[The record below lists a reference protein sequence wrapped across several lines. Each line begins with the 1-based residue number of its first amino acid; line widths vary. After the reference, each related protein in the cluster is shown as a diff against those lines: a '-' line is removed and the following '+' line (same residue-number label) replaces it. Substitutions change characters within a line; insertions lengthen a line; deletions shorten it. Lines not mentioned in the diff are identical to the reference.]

1 MELIIDN
8 RESIKD
14 YFKDKKY
21 ATFTNLELGDYVFK
35 YNGETILIIERKT
48 VEDYAAS
55 IKDGRYREQKQ
66 RLLSNYPK
74 NKLLYLI
81 EGDLTAN
88 NKSFKFNKVDK
99 YTIYSSMINCYLRDT
114 INMFHCNSIS
124 ETLEFLENIAKKLEK
139 GIQFLGDKSK
149 PDNNL
154 LGTIKTSKKANL
166 TPELVYKS
174 QLIAV
179 PSVSYKT
186 ADIIISYYPK
196 LNDLLTNLGKLE
208 QAERIDIIK
217 NLKDKSNSGKKI
229 GIKVGENIDKY
240 LFY

>member
-21 ATFTNLELGDYVFK
+21 VTFKNLELGDYVYK
-35 YNGETILIIERKT
+35 YNGEDVLIIERKT

-66 RLLSNYPK
+66 RLLSNYSK
-74 NKLLYLI
+74 HKLLYLI
-81 EGDLTAN
+81 EGDLTKN

-114 INMFHCNSIS
+114 LNIFHSHSIS
-124 ETLEFLENIAKKLEK
+124 ETVDFLENMAKKLDK

-149 PDNNL
+149 TDNNL
-154 LGTIKTSKKANL
+154 LGSIKKTKKANL

-174 QLIAV
+174 QLTTI
-179 PSVSYKT
+179 PNVSYKT

-208 QAERIDIIK
+208 QEERINIIK
-217 NLKDKSNSGKKI
+217 NLKDKSNKGKKI
-229 GIKVGENIDKY
+229 GIKVGENINKY